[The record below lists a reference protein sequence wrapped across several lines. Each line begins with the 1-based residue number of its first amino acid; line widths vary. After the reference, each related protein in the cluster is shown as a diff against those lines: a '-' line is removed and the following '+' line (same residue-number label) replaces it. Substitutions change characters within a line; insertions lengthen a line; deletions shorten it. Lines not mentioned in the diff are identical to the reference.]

1 MSSGSLAFFGLFL
14 FWSFLAD
21 FGFFLLTNR
30 KNGAAL
36 FFCQDQPAT
45 LMLAMRNHLI
55 PVTPTPS
62 LILQFTAVSVSDGQ
76 VTNIKVNRHLL

>member
-1 MSSGSLAFFGLFL
+1 MKGL
-14 FWSFLAD
+14 
-21 FGFFLLTNR
+21 T
-30 KNGAAL
+30 AAGGL
-36 FFCQDQPAT
+36 MVCQKLPAT

-76 VTNIKVNRHLL
+76 VTNIKVNR

>member
-1 MSSGSLAFFGLFL
+1 AAKSGGVFFKKGGRFL
-14 FWSFLAD
+14 
-21 FGFFLLTNR
+21 
-30 KNGAAL
+30 
-36 FFCQDQPAT
+36 CQKLPAT

-76 VTNIKVNRHLL
+76 VTNIKVNRQSLERNT